1 MNNTKT
7 INAGWG
13 RPGTVEHASGKKK
26 VARMDKIRSLSEGR
40 NLFEEFIEQD
50 LPILQKNFVGRILA
64 GNQLRSLDSICS
76 NMEEGY
82 ERKSGK
88 EIINFFRMSKGSAGG
103 AKGRYKRLSKI
114 LPEEIVNKRV
124 AVLNEIRAI
133 LSPCYS
139 LLKF

>member
-1 MNNTKT
+1 
-7 INAGWG
+7 
-13 RPGTVEHASGKKK
+13 
-26 VARMDKIRSLSEGR
+26 
-40 NLFEEFIEQD
+40 LFEEFIEQD

-88 EIINFFRMSKGSAGG
+88 EIINFFRMSKGSAGE

-133 LSPCYS
+133 LSTCYS